1 MTMAAS
7 PPGTTLTVGIADA
20 KVSADAGAS
29 LVTHALG
36 SCVGVTA
43 YDRKRKIG
51 GLLHILLPESSLDA
65 AEAERNPYKYADTGI
80 RRLFEELARA
90 GAERRGLE
98 VRLIGGAQM
107 LNDQGLFNIGH
118 RNVLAA
124 RKLLW
129 KMGCFLKGEETGGAE
144 SRTVRLE
151 IGTGD
156 VYIRRQGR
164 PEEKLR

>member
-1 MTMAAS
+1 MAAAA
-7 PPGTTLTVGIADA
+7 GLMLVVGIADA
-20 KVSADAGAS
+20 KVTADPAAS
-29 LVTHALG
+29 LITHALG

-43 YDRKRKIG
+43 YDRRQRIG
-51 GLLHILLPESSLDA
+51 GLLHILLPESSLDPEEA
-65 AEAERNPYKYADTGI
+65 ARSPYKYADTGI
-80 RRLFEELARA
+80 ARLFEEMGRA
-90 GAERRGLE
+90 GADRRRLE

-107 LNDQGLFNIGH
+107 LNDEQMFNIGH

-129 KMGCFLKGEETGGAE
+129 KMGCFLKGEETGGAV

-151 IGTGD
+151 VATGE
-156 VYIRRQGR
+156 VWIRRQGQ

>member
-1 MTMAAS
+1 MTAAA
-7 PPGTTLTVGIADA
+7 PGQVVVGIADA
-20 KVSADAGAS
+20 KVSTDPAS
-29 LVTHALG
+29 SLITHALG
-36 SCVGVTA
+36 SCVGVTV
-43 YDRKRKIG
+43 YDRQRQIG

-65 AEAERNPYKYADTGI
+65 EEAVRNPYKFADTGI
-80 RRLFEELARA
+80 ARLFEEMGRA
-90 GAERRGLE
+90 GADRRRLE

-107 LNDQGLFNIGH
+107 LNDEGLFNIGH

-129 KMGCFLKGEETGGAE
+129 KMGCFLKGEETGGGV

-151 IGTGD
+151 VGTGE
-156 VYIRRQGR
+156 VWIRRQGR